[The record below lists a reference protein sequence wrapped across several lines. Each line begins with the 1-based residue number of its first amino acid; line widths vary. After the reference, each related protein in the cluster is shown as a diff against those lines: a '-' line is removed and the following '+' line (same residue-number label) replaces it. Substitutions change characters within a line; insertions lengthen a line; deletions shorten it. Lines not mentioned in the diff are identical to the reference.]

1 MEQQEV
7 TFTKKVRLVGGNI
20 SLTIPKEICEA
31 LDIDPGELIQ
41 ATIKPIIKPKPKE

>member
-1 MEQQEV
+1 MEAQEV

-41 ATIKPIIKPKPKE
+41 ATIKPIIKPKSK